1 MHKLWDR
8 FAGEPQ
14 VRTKM
19 LLGVFYLCQ
28 KKCFHEPVQKFN
40 ITYLCSCHL
49 EKHFH
54 YTLSVTVFALLF
66 IFYLKPKLRVKDKEK
81 FKTAQDSLLI
91 WIVPRHSFSRISS
104 ISFHFRNYNIMLIS
118 WISIG
123 RVNDIFFAFTFKEVK
138 VKQKTYYWRKGIL
151 FTC

>member
-49 EKHFH
+49 EKHLH
-54 YTLSVTVFALLF
+54 YTLSVTVFPLLF
-66 IFYLKPKLRVKDKEK
+66 IFY
-81 FKTAQDSLLI
+81 FKAKTKSERQREVQDGS
-91 WIVPRHSFSRISS
+91 RHLAYLNSHISS
-104 ISFHFRNYNIMLIS
+104 ISFHFRNYNIMLTY